1 MLTKILLVTTT
12 AALAVLGVAGCA
24 LGSTTRTQVCQQF
37 DDLGTKVANANG
49 LFDNPVFSE
58 ASDLADT
65 ASHYPGTPNLG
76 SDAASLRDIADS
88 DSTSGLELE
97 NATTHIAELCGHP
110 FGIGTTDYA
119 NGNSDGQA
127 GGGSN
132 WFGFGNSNS
141 GDNSGNS
148 GPQQGYPS
156 TGDTPN
162 YQEQPPSYPQDTPTS
177 TQNAVTGESS
187 AQAALQAQL
196 AADRPAV
203 EALVGQWV
211 PQLSSKTYGL
221 VANGITYDYQQIWQ
235 DFESISQAHPGALLA
250 WSSDYTSFQLTNYYV
265 TLLPI
270 SYSSG
275 SQAAGWCTSNGLGP
289 NDCYGKLISH
299 TAGPKGSSVQP

>member
-1 MLTKILLVTTT
+1 MTMLTKILLVTTT
-12 AALAVLGVAGCA
+12 AALTALGVAGCA
-24 LGSTTRTQVCQQF
+24 LGSTTRADVCQRF

-49 LFDNPVFSE
+49 FFDNPVFTE
-58 ASDLADT
+58 AGDLADT
-65 ASHYPGTPNLG
+65 AGRYPGTPNLSG
-76 SDAASLRDIADS
+76 DAASLKDIADS
-88 DSTSGLELE
+88 DSTSVLDLE
-97 NATTHIAELCGHP
+97 NATRHIAELCGHP
-110 FGIGTTDYA
+110 FGMGTTDYG
-119 NGNSDGQA
+119 NGNYGSEA

-132 WFGFGNSNS
+132 WFGALGNNT
-141 GDNSGNS
+141 
-148 GPQQGYPS
+148 PQQDSPTTEEVIPTYHEP
-156 TGDTPN
+156 
-162 YQEQPPSYPQDTPTS
+162 PPSYPEDTPTT
-177 TQNAVTGESS
+177 TQNTVTDESS

-250 WSSDYTSFQLTNYYV
+250 WSSDYTSFQLANYYV

-270 SYSSG
+270 SYPSG
-275 SQAAGWCTSNGLGP
+275 RQAAGWCTSNGLGP